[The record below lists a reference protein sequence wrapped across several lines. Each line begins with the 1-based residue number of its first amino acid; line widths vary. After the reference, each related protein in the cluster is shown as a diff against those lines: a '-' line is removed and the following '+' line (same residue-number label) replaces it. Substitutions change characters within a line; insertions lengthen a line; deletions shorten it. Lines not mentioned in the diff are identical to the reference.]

1 MKAIFTPQ
9 SRQVLAPEN
18 KISWPAPLD
27 QLSTIITSIRLH
39 PSARTSTRRE
49 FVYPLRS
56 YKPNWQRLPLLFW
69 PTLEPPDQNDKI
81 IAYSKHHEV
90 EIIYWRSSPQTRVL
104 FTSSFS
110 ICSLAFGYYTEV
122 IMFIWSWNLQSVL
135 CLNGTKTSWRFCS
148 DKVVCRC
155 SKQGAEIMKT
165 VHLYSLSL
173 IIWWLTLNMLRSD
186 NRELR

>member
-9 SRQVLAPEN
+9 SRQVLTPEN
-18 KISWPAPLD
+18 KISRPAPLD
-27 QLSTIITSIRLH
+27 HLSTIITSIRLH
-39 PSARTSTRRE
+39 LTARTISLLSITPSTRRE

-90 EIIYWRSSPQTRVL
+90 EIIYWRSSPQTSVL

-110 ICSLAFGYYTEV
+110 ICSLAFSYYTEV
-122 IMFIWSWNLQSVL
+122 IMFIWSWNLHSVL
-135 CLNGTKTSWRFCS
+135 CFNGTK
-148 DKVVCRC
+148 
-155 SKQGAEIMKT
+155 I
-165 VHLYSLSL
+165 
-173 IIWWLTLNMLRSD
+173 
-186 NRELR
+186 

>member
-9 SRQVLAPEN
+9 SRQVLTPEN
-18 KISWPAPLD
+18 KISRPAPLD
-27 QLSTIITSIRLH
+27 HLSTIITSIRLH

-56 YKPNWQRLPLLFW
+56 YKPNWHRLPSLFW

-122 IMFIWSWNLQSVL
+122 IMFICGVGIYIPFYVLTELKYEMLVVSKSCFEEIGCKGWSAALNLCVSIWN
-135 CLNGTKTSWRFCS
+135 F
-148 DKVVCRC
+148 
-155 SKQGAEIMKT
+155 
-165 VHLYSLSL
+165 
-173 IIWWLTLNMLRSD
+173 
-186 NRELR
+186 